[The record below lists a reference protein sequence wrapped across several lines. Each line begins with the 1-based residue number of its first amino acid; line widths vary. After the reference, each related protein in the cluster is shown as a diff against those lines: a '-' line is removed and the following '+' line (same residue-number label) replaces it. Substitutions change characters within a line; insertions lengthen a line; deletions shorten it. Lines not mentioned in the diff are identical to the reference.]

1 MSCCTCTF
9 FQLSHS
15 DYSCFQVWIVAFVD
29 ILIYRSR
36 IVNII
41 NMCNTNYEYSN
52 ILEYVLNL
60 FDTDDIFKI
69 RSIQIVS
76 YSDYRAAVAGRH
88 TGWVPAWSRVV
99 TVSSR
104 IPSTTLWTNIVST
117 SAYHGMILW
126 TFSNGYLTL
135 QGHVTFQ
142 YFLKGWIQFDYAP
155 TTHVPKLL
163 QLTEL
168 YPHSNFKLTMAF
180 HSMCFVNKMFYP
192 RFSFHSYIAIPAFGT
207 WQVATEQLQIYL
219 RCIQC
224 EMDKWNKRTLLIS
237 NHRKDWITMLL
248 LLQGAN
254 LETAKRVNRD
264 NVKIFSRDYGA
275 QQPRQIMLLRFQ
287 PVPYVPHNVVLA

>member
-15 DYSCFQVWIVAFVD
+15 DYSCFQVWIVVFVD

-41 NMCNTNYEYSN
+41 TMCNTNYEYSN

-69 RSIQIVS
+69 RSIQMVS
-76 YSDYRAAVAGRH
+76 YSDYRAAVASRH

-104 IPSTTLWTNIVST
+104 ILGTKLWTNIVST

-126 TFSNGYLTL
+126 AFSNGYLTL

-142 YFLKGWIQFDYAP
+142 YFSEGLDS
-155 TTHVPKLL
+155 VPL
-163 QLTEL
+163 
-168 YPHSNFKLTMAF
+168 
-180 HSMCFVNKMFYP
+180 C
-192 RFSFHSYIAIPAFGT
+192 SYHICSKITAINRAIPAFQF
-207 WQVATEQLQIYL
+207 QVNNGFSFDVFSQQDVLSSFFFSFLNCHTSIRHLTSGYSATP
-219 RCIQC
+219 
-224 EMDKWNKRTLLIS
+224 
-237 NHRKDWITMLL
+237 
-248 LLQGAN
+248 N
-254 LETAKRVNRD
+254 L
-264 NVKIFSRDYGA
+264 S
-275 QQPRQIMLLRFQ
+275 
-287 PVPYVPHNVVLA
+287 